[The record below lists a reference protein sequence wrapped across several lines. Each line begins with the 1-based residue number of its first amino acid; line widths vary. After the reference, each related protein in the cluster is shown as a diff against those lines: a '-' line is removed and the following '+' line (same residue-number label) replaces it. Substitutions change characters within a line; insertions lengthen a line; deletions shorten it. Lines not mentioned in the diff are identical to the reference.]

1 MAEAAGT
8 DVPFVALA
16 DLDRV
21 ACNRDFCRW
30 QQMGLVILA
39 QRGRDRIEGA
49 AMAPACAAADVVISE
64 RWLPRECVA
73 RWVTIDRDTLAASAG
88 VAPYLGAPPL
98 AVAPRSQGDAR
109 QGRGPPHVRGNE
121 EKDANT
127 APAR

>member
-8 DVPFVALA
+8 DVRCVALA

-39 QRGRDRIEGA
+39 PRGRDRIEGA
-49 AMAPACAAADVVISE
+49 AMAPACAAADVVLSE

-73 RWVTIDRDTLAASAG
+73 RWLTISRATPAESRGLALYIGS
-88 VAPYLGAPPL
+88 
-98 AVAPRSQGDAR
+98 
-109 QGRGPPHVRGNE
+109 PPH
-121 EKDANT
+121 T
-127 APAR
+127 ALRPPHRHPHPTDRTPRRNAEATDT

>member
-30 QQMGLVILA
+30 QQMGLVLLA
-39 QRGRDRIEGA
+39 QRGRDRLEGA
-49 AMAPACAAADVVISE
+49 AMAPACAAADVFISE

-73 RWVTIDRDTLAASAG
+73 RWLPIDSDTLAYSGGPALHLR
-88 VAPYLGAPPL
+88 P
-98 AVAPRSQGDAR
+98 
-109 QGRGPPHVRGNE
+109 PPHP
-121 EKDANT
+121 
-127 APAR
+127 APTPPP